1 MIDIKQQVL
10 MPAAFSIH
18 NELRLYI
25 KLRTYNDTATY
36 SV

>member
-10 MPAAFSIH
+10 MPAAFSIY

-25 KLRTYNDTATY
+25 ALGTYNATATY